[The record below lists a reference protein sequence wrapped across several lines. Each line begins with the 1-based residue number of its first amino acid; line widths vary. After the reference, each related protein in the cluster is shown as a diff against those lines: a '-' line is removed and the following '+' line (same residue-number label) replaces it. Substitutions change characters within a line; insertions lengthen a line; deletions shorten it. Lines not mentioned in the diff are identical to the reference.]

1 MLNLETADHLR
12 QSSDDGYTEPDL
24 ASALSHHAAVV
35 LCLRH
40 SSSGVHHVLAIV
52 PIDSVDRDSN
62 LARTCQRLR

>member
-52 PIDSVDRDSN
+52 PSRLDRTVLEPVKDDGN
-62 LARTCQRLR
+62 G